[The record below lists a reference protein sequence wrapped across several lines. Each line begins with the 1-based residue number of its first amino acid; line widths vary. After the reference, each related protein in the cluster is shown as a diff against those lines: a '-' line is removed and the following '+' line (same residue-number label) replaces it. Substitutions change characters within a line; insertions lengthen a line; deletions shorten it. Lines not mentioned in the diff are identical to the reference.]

1 MRAWLIQLVIW
12 LTRVGGVVLGLLG
25 VGFFVS
31 AWQDRSLWL
40 VAFGILVIAIGIVL
54 LSFRI
59 GSDGRPEYRLL
70 RRKP

>member
-12 LTRVGGVVLGLLG
+12 LTRIGGVVLGLFG

-31 AWQDRSLWL
+31 AWLARSLAL
-40 VAFGILVIAIGIVL
+40 VLFGIFAIAIGIVL
-54 LSFRI
+54 LSFHI
-59 GSDGRPEYRLL
+59 GSDGRPGYRLL